1 MQHRIHE
8 LEKQE
13 FSKYS
18 NDRNKKIQNLLNQ
31 LRQKQEAELK
41 ALRQKI
47 EMGIEEKK
55 KFKGLE
61 MEKLLQKY
69 QNVRKELEYMQNQ

>member
-1 MQHRIHE
+1 LEAHKVQTRIHE

-13 FSKYS
+13 FTRYTS
-18 NDRNKKIQNLLNQ
+18 DRSKKIQNLLNQ

-47 EMGIEEKK
+47 ELGIEEKK

-61 MEKLLQKY
+61 M
-69 QNVRKELEYMQNQ
+69 